1 MKLDFHDTT
10 RKFTLTV
17 PRSSGVN
24 VKTLMQEHGL
34 NFSTAASTPEEACLF
49 TDNPYAAMT
58 YSDKATSRAIKQFSN
73 LLPELEASRV
83 LSSDRKV
90 AVPEGVDLYP
100 FQKAGVD
107 YVLRRPNALIGD
119 SPGLGKTPMA
129 IVTANEMRA
138 RNVLVVCP
146 ANIRLQWAKQ
156 IRLWSTLQ
164 GRFII
169 YPILKTSDGVHPNA
183 SWTIVSYDLLRSRPI
198 WQALAERMY
207 DLIVVDEAHFLKTPT
222 SARTSA
228 MFGNAEM
235 DGLSSRAGSILGLT
249 GTPLPNR
256 PRECFTLA
264 KALCWDSIDYMNWNQ
279 FCERFNPV
287 RVGTTKEGKRYSSEK
302 TGRLYELQNRLRA
315 NFMIRRLKRDVLT
328 QLPDIQYD
336 IIHVEET
343 GDIRKALEAE
353 KVLDIDPDTFKAH
366 DIQTLGH
373 ISTVRMMMGLAKAPL
388 AADYANM
395 IMEGGEEKLV
405 IFAWHIGVLDILQ
418 EKLRKWGVVRVDGS
432 TSTARRQMAVDLFQ
446 SDPGTKIFMGNL
458 QSIGVG
464 VDGLQNVCNRGLFAE
479 VDWVPG
485 NNFEQGV
492 GRLERIG
499 QKSGIFIE
507 FLVAP
512 GSLDEKILGSA
523 LRKLKDIHN
532 SLDERMT
539 L

>member
-1 MKLDFHDTT
+1 MELDYFDKTK
-10 RKFTLTV
+10 KFTLKV
-17 PRSSGVN
+17 PRDSGVDI
-24 VKTLMQEHGL
+24 KKLLTEHGL
-34 NFSTAASTPEEACLF
+34 NYSTTASTVETACMF
-49 TDNPYAAMT
+49 TENPYAAMT
-58 YSDKATSRAIKQFSN
+58 YSDSATSRAVQQFAH

-83 LSSDRKV
+83 LGMDRKV
-90 AVPEGVDLYP
+90 AVPDGLDLYP

-138 RNVLVVCP
+138 KNVLVVCP

-156 IRLWSTLQ
+156 IRAWSTMP
-164 GRFII
+164 GRYIT

-183 SWTIVSYDLLRSRPI
+183 QWTIVSYDLLRSPPI
-198 WQALAERMY
+198 YAALSERLF
-207 DLIVVDEAHFLKTPT
+207 DLIIVDEAHYLKTPT
-222 SARTSA
+222 SRRTAA
-228 MFGNAEM
+228 MFGSE
-235 DGLSSRAGSILGLT
+235 DIEGLHTRAGAILCLT

-256 PRECFTLA
+256 PRECFTIA
-264 KALCWDSIDYMNWNQ
+264 KALCWDSIDYMNWNS
-279 FCERFNPV
+279 FCERFNPI
-287 RVGTTKEGKRYSSEK
+287 RTGTTREGKRYSDEK
-302 TGRLYELQNRLRA
+302 AGRLYELQNRLRS
-315 NFMIRRLKRDVLT
+315 NFMVRRLKRDVLD

-336 IIHVEET
+336 IVHVEET
-343 GDIRKALEAE
+343 GDIKKALEAE

-418 EKLRKWGVVRVDGS
+418 ERLKKWGVVRVDGS
-432 TSTARRQMAVDLFQ
+432 TSTSRRQWAVDQFQ
-446 SDPGTKIFMGNL
+446 ADPDTRIFIGNL

-499 QKSGIFIE
+499 QKAGIFIE

-512 GSLDEKILGSA
+512 GSLDEKILGAA

-532 SLDERMT
+532 SLDERVE